1 MPLLKHLL
9 TIIKSYFPWV
19 LLAISIIINVYLF
32 NLEKVVY
39 KDKIVEVP
47 VKVATTIKEQE
58 KVTVKPKESVQDPDL
73 VIKNKQDLKVSLN
86 GNVVDLKPEKQE
98 KFTFGKDYAELE
110 NTTTFKLDI
119 EQKPLEPSWGVGVGY
134 NSDKRLEG
142 IFTARI
148 KKTPLHLWGTTDG
161 HHGAVGIM
169 FSTNYK

>member
-1 MPLLKHLL
+1 MPTRLPSCAL
-9 TIIKSYFPWV
+9 WR
-19 LLAISIIINVYLF
+19 AAGRC
-32 NLEKVVY
+32 
-39 KDKIVEVP
+39 D
-47 VKVATTIKEQE
+47 AAA
-58 KVTVKPKESVQDPDL
+58 
-73 VIKNKQDLKVSLN
+73 
-86 GNVVDLKPEKQE
+86 KPEKQE

>member
-9 TIIKSYFPWV
+9 TIIKNYFPWV

-98 KFTFGKDYAELE
+98 KFTFGKDYAEL
-110 NTTTFKLDI
+110 
-119 EQKPLEPSWGVGVGY
+119 
-134 NSDKRLEG
+134 
-142 IFTARI
+142 
-148 KKTPLHLWGTTDG
+148 
-161 HHGAVGIM
+161 
-169 FSTNYK
+169 

>member
-1 MPLLKHLL
+1 MALLECFVSL
-9 TIIKSYFPWV
+9 TKKYFPWL
-19 LLAISIIINVYLF
+19 LLAISLCVNVYLF

-39 KDKIVEVP
+39 KDKIVEIP
-47 VKVATTIKEQE
+47 VKVSADVKTDN
-58 KVTVKPKESVQDPDL
+58 KVTVKPKESISDPDL

>member
-9 TIIKSYFPWV
+9 TIIKNYFPWV

-98 KFTFGKDYAELE
+98 NSKKTKERKRKDKQEKVKKDIDLSFMGKRATLSM
-110 NTTTFKLDI
+110 NAVNAK
-119 EQKPLEPSWGVGVGY
+119 
-134 NSDKRLEG
+134 KRLM
-142 IFTARI
+142 
-148 KKTPLHLWGTTDG
+148 KK
-161 HHGAVGIM
+161 A
-169 FSTNYK
+169 KK